1 MKWNW
6 TLGLMGTSENL
17 TLLNS
22 APMYSRNKFELE
34 EGVAWVDVSSSK
46 KMRKKG
52 LRVQSLE
59 VGKSSIVITSL
70 RKLS

>member
-34 EGVAWVDVSSSK
+34 EGVADLAWVDVRSK
-46 KMRKKG
+46 KMKKKS
-52 LRVQSLE
+52 LRV
-59 VGKSSIVITSL
+59 GNSILICH
-70 RKLS
+70 